1 MNKSNKTNL
10 RPKKTTRKEQEL
22 LDQQNLEY
30 LKKRDSLLVVESSFL
45 NAAVTETFGKSL
57 LPNMDI
63 SKISDNIR
71 QSVRGVQNGNLEELE
86 DMLVGQAKS
95 LETMFANLARRA
107 NAQEYLKQFTTYM
120 NLALKTQAQSRA
132 TIQAIV
138 ELKYPR
144 QVVVTQQANFSA
156 GHQQVNN
163 GATQRN
169 LDSNTHVPTH
179 AGKNQNEPNKL
190 MESHHEN
197 IIEAQT
203 KRLDTRTTGTAI
215 NSNTPLET
223 VATVHRGKNT

>member
-169 LDSNTHVPTH
+169 FHSNTPTH
-179 AGKNQNEPNKL
+179 AEKKQNEPNKL

-197 IIEAQT
+197 TIEAQT

-223 VATVHRGKNT
+223 VAKVHRGKNT

>member
-1 MNKSNKTNL
+1 MNK
-10 RPKKTTRKEQEL
+10 PKKQTQAEKNAQAKQEL
-22 LDQQNLEY
+22 DKRKN
-30 LKKRDSLLVVESSFL
+30 RDSAFVSS
-45 NAAVTETFGKSL
+45 AAETFGKDL
-57 LPNMDI
+57 FPDVDVLAITENLN
-63 SKISDNIR
+63 K
-71 QSVRGVQNGNLEELE
+71 SVEMVHDGDLKELE
-86 DMLVGQAKS
+86 AMLVGQAKA
-95 LETMFANLARRA
+95 LQVMFASLARRA
-107 NAQEYLKQFTTYM
+107 SAQQYLKYYSTYM
-120 NLALKTQAQSRA
+120 NLALKTQSQSRA

-223 VATVHRGKNT
+223 VAKVHRGKNT